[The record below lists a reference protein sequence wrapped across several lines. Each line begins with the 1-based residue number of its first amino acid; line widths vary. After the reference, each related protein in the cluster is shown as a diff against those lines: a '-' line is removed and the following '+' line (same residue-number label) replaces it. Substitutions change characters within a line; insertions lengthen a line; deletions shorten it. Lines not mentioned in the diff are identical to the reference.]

1 MRGGRGSGSAPGL
14 LGGAAGVCRADP
26 GLGSELVTRERQGRS
41 SQRFL
46 TLLLPEGG
54 GKSRAC
60 SGSRGRQGP
69 VGPFERHEREEQGP
83 GEAERALGRSRAPA
97 GPGALRTS
105 FSLPSPLAPGR
116 GGAGALGGRELCVA
130 SCLLS
135 GFEKRREVVEDLPS
149 PLPSSLLGKTR
160 LGNGFNGVGGQG
172 LQPRQPAPGGSSFWG
187 LMTPIVFWQVR
198 RQGVGKKDSC
208 SDRQDQGVRQEYPP
222 ASAARKLLYKQEQSS
237 RTEPPIP
244 QASFQR
250 GACGA

>member
-1 MRGGRGSGSAPGL
+1 M
-14 LGGAAGVCRADP
+14 CRADP

-105 FSLPSPLAPGR
+105 FSLPSPLAPPGEGEPGHWEAESCVWPAVCYLDLKREGR
-116 GGAGALGGRELCVA
+116 WWRI
-130 SCLLS
+130 
-135 GFEKRREVVEDLPS
+135 F
-149 PLPSSLLGKTR
+149 
-160 LGNGFNGVGGQG
+160 
-172 LQPRQPAPGGSSFWG
+172 PAPS
-187 LMTPIVFWQVR
+187 Q
-198 RQGVGKKDSC
+198 
-208 SDRQDQGVRQEYPP
+208 
-222 ASAARKLLYKQEQSS
+222 ARSWERLD
-237 RTEPPIP
+237 
-244 QASFQR
+244 
-250 GACGA
+250 